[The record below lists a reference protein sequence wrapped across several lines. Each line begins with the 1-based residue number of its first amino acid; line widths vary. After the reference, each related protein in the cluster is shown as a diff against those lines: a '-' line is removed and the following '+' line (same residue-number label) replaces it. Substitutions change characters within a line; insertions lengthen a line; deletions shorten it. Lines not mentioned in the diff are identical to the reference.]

1 MISFSGRVVTG
12 RGEAAAFTQLDWVR
26 DGLVE
31 ELGVDP
37 YPGTVN
43 LIVDRSSDAEAWSAV
58 RSRPGMRLDHASGQF
73 CGARGYPVRL
83 NGWLPAAIVVPE
95 VPDYPP
101 SQVEIVAA
109 LPLRHTLE
117 LADGS
122 WVSVA
127 TSEPFDARA
136 VLFDVDGTLVDSLN
150 AFRIVAERAAAP
162 YGVTITEAVVR
173 EALNTTQPFWELALP
188 ADCPDRAAAMKT
200 LARDAAGLW
209 PSVLREHGRVFP
221 GAGAVLG
228 SLRDRGVKLGIV
240 TGARRGSLQALRDA
254 GLLDLFEA
262 VVTGKDVQRRK
273 PDPEGILACLTMLR
287 VEAADA
293 IYAGDTPLDIRAARA
308 AGVFAVGVL
317 GGAADSA
324 MLAACGPH
332 RVVKSVARLLDLIR
346 IRG

>member
-26 DGLVE
+26 DRLVE
-31 ELGVDP
+31 ELGVEP

-58 RSRPGMRLDHASGQF
+58 RSRPGIRLDHPSGQF
-73 CGARGYPVRL
+73 CGARCSPVRL
-83 NGWLPAAIVVPE
+83 DGWLPAGIVVPE
-95 VPDYPP
+95 VPGYPP
-101 SQVEIVAA
+101 SQVELISA
-109 LPLRHTLE
+109 LPLRQTL
-117 LADGS
+117 AVTDGG

-188 ADCPDRAAAMKT
+188 VEWADRTATLEA
-200 LARDAAGLW
+200 LARDAARLW

-221 GAGAVLG
+221 GVSAVLG
-228 SLRDRGVKLGIV
+228 SLRDRDVKLGIV
-240 TGARRGSLQALRDA
+240 TGSRRGSLEALRDA
-254 GLLDLFEA
+254 DLLDVFDA
-262 VVTGKDVQRRK
+262 VVTGEDVQRRK
-273 PDPEGILACLTMLR
+273 PDPEGIVTCLAMLH
-287 VEAADA
+287 VEPSDA
-293 IYAGDTPLDIRAARA
+293 IYAGDTPLDVRAAQA

-332 RVVKSVARLLDLIR
+332 RVVKSVARLLDVIR